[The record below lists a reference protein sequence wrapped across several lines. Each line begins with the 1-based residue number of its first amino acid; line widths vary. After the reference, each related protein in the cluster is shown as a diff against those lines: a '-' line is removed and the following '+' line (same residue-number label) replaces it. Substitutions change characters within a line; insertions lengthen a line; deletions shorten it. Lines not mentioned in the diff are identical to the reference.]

1 MKELLEWMEYIEDKR
16 QQRKVHHT
24 LKDILVIVLFA
35 TLANADDWV
44 EQRKVHHTLK
54 DILVIVCLLHSP
66 MQTTG

>member
-35 TLANADDWV
+35 TLSQCRRLGRNRICLQKIIRIIC
-44 EQRKVHHTLK
+44 EN
-54 DILVIVCLLHSP
+54 ILS
-66 MQTTG
+66 